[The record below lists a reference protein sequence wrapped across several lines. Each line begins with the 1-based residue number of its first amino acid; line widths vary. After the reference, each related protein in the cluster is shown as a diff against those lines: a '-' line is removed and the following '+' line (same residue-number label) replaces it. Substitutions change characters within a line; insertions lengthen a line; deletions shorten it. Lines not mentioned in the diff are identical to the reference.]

1 VEYNPLGPD
10 LDGEYVLI
18 ENQTAGEQD
27 MSGWTL
33 SDGNW
38 NTYFFPVGFVLSG
51 EASVRVWTK
60 SGTDTATDL
69 YWGRGD
75 AVWGSQDKAY
85 LRDNMA
91 TVVSSL
97 SW

>member
-10 LDGEYVLI
+10 LDGEYALI
-18 ENQTAGEQD
+18 ENQGAGEQD

-33 SDGNW
+33 SDEDW
-38 NTYFFPVGFVLSG
+38 NTYFFPVGFVLPG
-51 EASVRVWTK
+51 EASIRVWTK
-60 SGTDTATDL
+60 SGTDTGTDL
-69 YWGRGD
+69 YWGLPDG
-75 AVWGSQDKAY
+75 VWGSQDKAY